1 MGDECKTQR
10 WLPIESNPEVMNK
23 FLHNCGL
30 PEDKWAISDVYGL
43 DEALLAMLPQP
54 VLSLMLLF
62 PINEK
67 YEEYCGKQEETLKN
81 TPQVNSKRVT
91 TLKRLWT
98 PPQNNSDVTHS
109 YVSLK

>member
-1 MGDECKTQR
+1 MSDDKAQR

-30 PEDKWAISDVYGL
+30 PADKWAISDVYGL

-62 PINEK
+62 PINKE
-67 YEEYCGKQEETLKN
+67 YEQYCIEREFSGSTPVIPKDHGHQVGENKQI
-81 TPQVNSKRVT
+81 
-91 TLKRLWT
+91 
-98 PPQNNSDVTHS
+98 
-109 YVSLK
+109 

>member
-81 TPQVNSKRVT
+81 SPQVNSKNIVMKFCIPKT
-91 TLKRLWT
+91 AFYALTSAS
-98 PPQNNSDVTHS
+98 NNFN
-109 YVSLK
+109 L

>member
-1 MGDECKTQR
+1 MAETSKPR

-30 PEDKWAISDVYGL
+30 PKDKWAISDVYGL
-43 DEALLAMLPQP
+43 DEPLLAMLPQP

-67 YEEYCGKQEETLKN
+67 YKEHCSKQEEALKSSA
-81 TPQVNSKRVT
+81 QVC
-91 TLKRLWT
+91 
-98 PPQNNSDVTHS
+98 Q
-109 YVSLK
+109 

>member
-1 MGDECKTQR
+1 MTDESKTQR

-30 PEDKWAISDVYGL
+30 PADKWAISDVYGL

-67 YEEYCGKQEETLKN
+67 YKEYCKKQETDLSASS
-81 TPQVNSKRVT
+81 QVIKACRI
-91 TLKRLWT
+91 W
-98 PPQNNSDVTHS
+98 
-109 YVSLK
+109 